1 MRHITLSLIILFS
14 FSVFCFSQE
23 KSISDLRKQAA
34 KLQKDGNWKDAFQV
48 YESLLLERADT
59 GQGGAD
65 DLKNAWACLSRM
77 RQSKLV
83 DDLLEKVV
91 EKYPKDWRIL
101 VSAARVY
108 NQIPKWGMMIDDE
121 FIRES
126 RSGGGKWNEY
136 STCNFR
142 ELVFTEKR
150 RNICSAG
157 GVLPS
162 GGRGALL
169 YARVPC
175 IGQATSDV
183 LRSRRPAMCCAPV
196 RQVRRMRSRSR
207 VGGGPRRGL
216 PAGGR
221 WCLDR
226 GGAARDRA

>member
-23 KSISDLRKQAA
+23 KSIPDLRKQAA

-48 YESLLLERADT
+48 YESLLLERADN

-65 DLKNAWACLSRM
+65 DLKNAWVCLSRM

-91 EKYPKDWRIL
+91 EKYPEDWRIL

-126 RSGGGKWNEY
+126 RSGGGKQVN
-136 STCNFR
+136 TR
-142 ELVFTEKR
+142 E
-150 RNICSAG
+150 
-157 GVLPS
+157 
-162 GGRGALL
+162 
-169 YARVPC
+169 
-175 IGQATSDV
+175 
-183 LRSRRPAMCCAPV
+183 
-196 RQVRRMRSRSR
+196 
-207 VGGGPRRGL
+207 
-216 PAGGR
+216 
-221 WCLDR
+221 
-226 GGAARDRA
+226 RDRVRSLSLMEQALNVSADEEDKKALGSFYFEFAAAIGR